1 MFIVLC
7 FLGTFPIRYKL
18 FDEEEKEIAC
28 FHFTI
33 KIFWGKCLENDIFET
48 WNSLHIYILET
59 IVNIIRLRFSLY
71 VASPESSSL
80 EATIGYKKS
89 SEQPVSNEDLETL
102 SSGANDSAM
111 NVDKS

>member
-33 KIFWGKCLENDIFET
+33 KIFWGKCLEND
-48 WNSLHIYILET
+48 SLHIYILET